1 MACLI
6 EAAALPLD
14 HKGHRAGRA
23 RAAGERHGSTFPW
36 ILGELLST
44 EGLSNYVSA
53 PAFAAAFTWSR
64 SNRRTSHR
72 SRSHGPTVSGAPRLR
87 DYNSA
92 CSAIGAKKYRPAL
105 SRAVPSR
112 HARKIKLGGVQAL
125 ASARM
130 EKQSHG
136 SGSVHSPSSSS
147 LSSSSLFLVATNPC
161 VCDTPEASLDT

>member
-1 MACLI
+1 MD
-6 EAAALPLD
+6 AAALPLD

-92 CSAIGAKKYRPAL
+92 CSAVGAKKYRPAL

-112 HARKIKLGGVQAL
+112 HARKTKLGGVQAL

-130 EKQSHG
+130 GKAKPWVRVSSQPLVFLSFIFVLVPSCDE
-136 SGSVHSPSSSS
+136 SV
-147 LSSSSLFLVATNPC
+147 C
-161 VCDTPEASLDT
+161 VRYP